1 MGYVVALM
9 ISVELHR
16 AHSTPVASGH
26 PWVFAQAVAKVEGV
40 PQDGDEVVV
49 RDPFGRALGRGFWS
63 SGSAISVRLLTRDA
77 EQAIDAAFIARRV
90 ASAVAVRRVL
100 GLPDAATTGY
110 RLIHAEGDGLSGLIA
125 DVYGDTIVLQLL
137 TAGMARRSAWVVAAL
152 NEALKP
158 RAILATRPAAS
169 RAQSEAEDEGPA
181 LSLLS
186 GEQPEAL
193 RFLERG
199 LSFAVPAQA
208 TQKTGYYFDQRE
220 HRSEVERCAPGR
232 DVLDACSYVGG
243 FSLAAARGGARSVL
257 ALDSSQPALE
267 IGAQLAR
274 DNKLANVE
282 FRRAD
287 VRKELASMHEAQ
299 ASFDMVIFDPPKFV
313 PTAKHLEK
321 GRRIYRKLNAHAIG
335 LTRPGGLLVTC
346 SCSAAM
352 GETDFL
358 RMLALAS
365 GDVGRELCVLR
376 VGKQGPDHPL
386 LPGFGEG
393 SYLKTVFAVVR

>member
-1 MGYVVALM
+1 M

-16 AHSTPVASGH
+16 AHATPVASGH
-26 PWVFAQAVAKVEGV
+26 PWVFAQAVAKVHGA

-49 RDPFGRALGRGFWS
+49 RDPFGKALGRGFWS
-63 SGSAISVRLLTRDA
+63 AGSAISVRLLTRDA
-77 EQAIDAAFIARRV
+77 EQAIDAAFVARRV
-90 ASAVAVRRVL
+90 ANAAAIRRSL
-100 GLPDAATTGY
+100 GLPNAETSGY

-137 TAGMARRSAWVVAAL
+137 TAGMARRAAWVVEAL
-152 NEALKP
+152 NELLRP
-158 RAILATRPAAS
+158 RAILATRPSAS
-169 RAQSEAEDEGPA
+169 RAQDDGADEGPS
-181 LSLLS
+181 LSTLS
-186 GEQPEAL
+186 GEAPEAL
-193 RFLERG
+193 CFLERG
-199 LSFAVPAQA
+199 LRFSVPAQ
-208 TQKTGYYFDQRE
+208 TSQKTGYYFDQRE
-220 HRSEVERCAPGR
+220 HRGEVERWAR
-232 DVLDACSYVGG
+232 DGAVLDACSYIGG

-257 ALDSSQPALE
+257 ALDSSQPALDV
-267 IGAQLAR
+267 GAQLAR
-274 DNKLANVE
+274 DNQLDNVT

-287 VRKELASMHEAQ
+287 VRKELANMHEAGQ
-299 ASFDMVIFDPPKFV
+299 NFDLVIFDPPKFV

-352 GETDFL
+352 SETDFL

-365 GDVGRELCVLR
+365 GDVGRELCILR

-386 LPGFGEG
+386 WPGFGEG